1 MKDPVDLNAYVVPF
15 EKLRWVC
22 SQDLFPFECTTD
34 IEPLKEFIGQERAL
48 GSIKFGLE
56 VERTGYNL
64 FLTGLTGT
72 GKASTIK
79 SRLERFIEE
88 RNAKGIQYQTYDWC
102 YVYNFPYP
110 DQPRIIKLPQG
121 FGRSFAN
128 DMEELLKKIKEEI
141 PKTFSSEE
149 YNKQKQDVVT
159 EIRGDISKPLTSLTK
174 RRLIRG

>member
-1 MKDPVDLNAYVVPF
+1 MKDPVDLTTYVVPF

-48 GSIKFGLE
+48 GSINFGLE

-88 RNAKGIQYQTYDWC
+88 RNAKGIQYQTMDWC
-102 YVYNFPYP
+102 YVYNSCIPTSP
-110 DQPRIIKLPQG
+110 HHEIASG

-128 DMEELLKKIKEEI
+128 DMKN
-141 PKTFSSEE
+141 SE
-149 YNKQKQDVVT
+149 K
-159 EIRGDISKPLTSLTK
+159 
-174 RRLIRG
+174 